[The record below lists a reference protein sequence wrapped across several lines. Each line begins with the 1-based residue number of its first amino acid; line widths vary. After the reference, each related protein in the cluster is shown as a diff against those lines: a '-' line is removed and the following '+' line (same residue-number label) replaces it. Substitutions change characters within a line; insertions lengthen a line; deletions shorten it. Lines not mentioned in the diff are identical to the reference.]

1 MTVSGSTLGLSPRA
15 RGAWD
20 CWGSVIAS
28 RLWAEG
34 SRSARDPVKGR
45 CSSSASRFHRGTDVG
60 TRVMLVDDHA
70 IVRQGLTAL
79 LEREGFGVV
88 GQAADGM
95 QAIQLAKELR
105 PEVVIL
111 DFGMPILNGLDA
123 ARAIHEALPTTRLVL
138 LTMHTDEQYVLEGL
152 RAGIRGF
159 VLKTQAAADL
169 VRAIRDV
176 QAGTVFLGPG
186 MSKAIVDAYLSG
198 SAAPADHL
206 TPRERQVLQ
215 LVAE

>member
-1 MTVSGSTLGLSPRA
+1 
-15 RGAWD
+15 
-20 CWGSVIAS
+20 
-28 RLWAEG
+28 
-34 SRSARDPVKGR
+34 
-45 CSSSASRFHRGTDVG
+45 
-60 TRVMLVDDHA
+60 MLVDDHA
-70 IVRQGLTAL
+70 IVREGLTAL
-79 LEREGFGVV
+79 LEREGFAIV

-95 QAIQLAKELR
+95 QAVQLSKELH

-176 QAGTVFLGPG
+176 QAGAVFLGPG
-186 MSKAIVDAYLSG
+186 TGKAVVDAYLSG
-198 SAAPADHL
+198 KPEPTERL

-215 LVAE
+215 LVAEGRTTKEIARLLGVGVKTAESHRTHLMEKLGIHDTAGLVRYAIRKGFVQL